1 MSMVVTDASVFVT
14 DTCQYVADMSLCL
27 MTRDYGIVTRV
38 CMCCLLTEVTVLVI
52 DTCRSVV
59 ADGWRL
65 RVALCGQLTAMRQ
78 LTACC
83 S

>member
-1 MSMVVTDASVFVT
+1 MSMVVTDVSVLVT
-14 DTCQYVADMSLCL
+14 DMSLCL
-27 MTRDYGIVTRV
+27 VTRDYGVVTRV
-38 CMCCLLTEVTVLVI
+38 CMCCLLTEVVVLVI